1 MMHPEYTGSSSGAR
15 KHAQLRLG
23 IGVVLV
29 TLLGCGD
36 GDGVTIST
44 PKGDCVAP
52 DQTVVRQNVTQAQ
65 CTEIC
70 PTCSWA
76 GGEHQ

>member
-1 MMHPEYTGSSSGAR
+1 MMHPEYTRSSSGAR
-15 KHAQLRLG
+15 KHAQVRLG
-23 IGVVLV
+23 IGALLV
-29 TLLGCGD
+29 TLLGC

-65 CTEIC
+65 CAEIC
-70 PTCSWA
+70 PTCSWV
-76 GGEHQ
+76 GGDDQ